1 MQKSR
6 VQQEAHHDGDTADSI
21 QIKHQVLAEGLEIRE
36 ERRTV
41 ADALEVIE
49 IQFEASLVS
58 NSRKVE
64 HRVRRP
70 AESHDDRDRIL
81 QGLTRDDVSRRDSLA
96 NHLHDRPTRISRLDL
111 APRVHRRGRR

>member
-1 MQKSR
+1 MVKNGHTFQ
-6 VQQEAHHDGDTADSI
+6 V
-21 QIKHQVLAEGLEIRE
+21 KHQVLAEGLEIRE

-49 IQFEASLVS
+49 IQFEASLVR

-70 AESHDDRDRIL
+70 AEGHDDRDRIL
-81 QGLTRDDVSRRDSLA
+81 QGLARDDVARRDALSDESDNSL
-96 NHLHDRPTRISRLDL
+96 TRT
-111 APRVHRRGRR
+111 A